1 MQKRKLKERNL
12 NLSIW
17 LDREKRLTFVE
28 TAGVSL
34 TFVETAIIVKQKDAR
49 VQAHIRKGKKKKEKF
64 QFLQKNIIVDV
75 VMMRAVDIW
84 VETTRGLFWLNSY
97 IRKERKGQLVLQ
109 NYFFPTLC
117 G

>member
-12 NLSIW
+12 NLSVW

-28 TAGVSL
+28 TAGVSFGL
-34 TFVETAIIVKQKDAR
+34 PVIPIIVKQKDAR
-49 VQAHIRKGKKKKEKF
+49 VQAHIRKGKKKKEISVSS
-64 QFLQKNIIVDV
+64 QKDIIVDV

-109 NYFFPTLC
+109 RYFYPTLC